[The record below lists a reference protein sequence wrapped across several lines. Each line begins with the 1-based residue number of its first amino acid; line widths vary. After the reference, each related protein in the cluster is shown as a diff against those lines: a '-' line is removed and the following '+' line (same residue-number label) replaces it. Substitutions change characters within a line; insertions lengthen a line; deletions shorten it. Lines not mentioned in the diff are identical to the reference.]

1 MLSAERANRVKT
13 YLVERGVPASKFK
26 VYGLGPENPIESNAT
41 LEGRK
46 KNRRV
51 EIELSLEPHEK
62 GQHLTANLDK
72 TDEGVNEGVKG
83 SSLLLTLS
91 CR

>member
-1 MLSAERANRVKT
+1 
-13 YLVERGVPASKFK
+13 VPASKFK

-72 TDEGVNEGVKG
+72 T
-83 SSLLLTLS
+83 
-91 CR
+91 

>member
-13 YLVERGVPASKFK
+13 YLVERGVPALIIKAH
-26 VYGLGPENPIESNAT
+26 GLGSENPIESNAT

-51 EIELSLEPHEK
+51 EIELSLENHEE
-62 GQHLTANLDK
+62 GQRLTAHLEN
-72 TDEGVNEGVKG
+72 TQN
-83 SSLLLTLS
+83 
-91 CR
+91 

>member
-1 MLSAERANRVKT
+1 
-13 YLVERGVPASKFK
+13 VPASSVK

-51 EIELSLEPHEK
+51 EIELSLENHEE
-62 GQHLTANLDK
+62 GRHLTANLDN
-72 TDEGVNEGVKG
+72 T
-83 SSLLLTLS
+83 
-91 CR
+91 